1 MTAEEFNEAYAL
13 CNFLPGPNIVNFSVV
28 FGRQVGGTVGALVA
42 LLGLARSA
50 VPAGDAARPALCA
63 SYGDIAA
70 LQRILAGVAA
80 AAAGLTIST
89 GLKMAGPLLRQ
100 RPGFAHGLAMAA
112 FLAVG
117 ILSWP
122 IYWVLGVLIP
132 CGIALAWWTAPM
144 NSEIGTL
151 LDPGGLFRPAVAVCD
166 RRRQRGAARDAPPRR
181 RGDALDERPAVRR
194 HVRDR
199 AGDAGTER
207 HRGDAHRLSRG
218 RPRWARWWRRW
229 RCADRPACSRSSS
242 ARSGTA
248 SRTRPGAWRSRPRW
262 SRSPSA

>member
-1 MTAEEFNEAYAL
+1 MSESTPIPVQPAPIAPNPLQLFVAFSLISVSGFGGVLYWSRRMMVDERKWMTAEEFNEAYAL

-42 LLGLARSA
+42 LLGLLGPPFLL
-50 VPAGDAARPALCA
+50 VTLLGLLYA

-70 LQRILAGVAA
+70 LQRVLAGVAA

-100 RPGFAHGLAMAA
+100 RPGFAHVLALAA

-132 CGIALAWWTAPM
+132 CGIAVAWW
-144 NSEIGTL
+144 L
-151 LDPGGLFRPAVAVCD
+151 
-166 RRRQRGAARDAPPRR
+166 RR
-181 RGDALDERPAVRR
+181 
-194 HVRDR
+194 
-199 AGDAGTER
+199 
-207 HRGDAHRLSRG
+207 
-218 RPRWARWWRRW
+218 
-229 RCADRPACSRSSS
+229 
-242 ARSGTA
+242 
-248 SRTRPGAWRSRPRW
+248 
-262 SRSPSA
+262 